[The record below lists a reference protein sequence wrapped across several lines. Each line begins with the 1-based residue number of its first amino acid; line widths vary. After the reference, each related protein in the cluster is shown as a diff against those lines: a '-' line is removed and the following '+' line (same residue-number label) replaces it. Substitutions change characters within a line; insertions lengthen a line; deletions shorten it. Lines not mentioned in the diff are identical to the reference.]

1 MKVRCKKREFE
12 VYTPHEAADLGIKYR
27 TDWRN
32 AEVGDWILTDDDK
45 VVQVMV
51 RRSHGEKRQKKPT
64 IYIGT
69 GYGQIPTSY
78 GKIYAKIVPQ
88 ARLDAPKLNVR
99 ATTKQKDFVEDLAI
113 TGEIG
118 PSGTFTPDSVINSY
132 RATYEDNN
140 DNQALLRGRA
150 ILKRKWVKQ
159 FMSKKM
165 NEQFEKLDWDDKK
178 VAKEYIAMYGSSDVP
193 ASVRKQILDR
203 ISHLKGHDIEE
214 KVKEPGAEMDFFI
227 TAGEK
232 QLMLP
237 LRKILAFWKGWLAE
251 GKPINAEFM
260 DVLQSEVGEDIKQLK
275 PKEEKD
281 VEKK

>member
-45 VVQVMV
+45 VVQITV
-51 RRSHGEKRQKKPT
+51 RRKLIQKYKGKPYKKPT
-64 IYIGT
+64 IFIST

-78 GKIYAKIVPQ
+78 GKIF
-88 ARLDAPKLNVR
+88 ARPISQRRRDAPKKNVR

-118 PSGTFTPDSVINSY
+118 PSGTFTLESVINSY

-140 DNQALLRGRA
+140 DNQALLRGRG

-159 FMSKKM
+159 FMSNKM
-165 NEQFEKLDWDDKK
+165 NEQFEKLDWNDTK
-178 VAKEYIAMYGSSDVP
+178 VAEEYIAMYGSDDVP
-193 ASVRKQILDR
+193 ASVKKQILDR

-214 KVKEPGAEMDFFI
+214 KEKETGAEMDFFI

-260 DVLQSEVGEDIKQLK
+260 DVLQNEVGEDIKQLK
-275 PKEEKD
+275 PKEEK
-281 VEKK
+281 